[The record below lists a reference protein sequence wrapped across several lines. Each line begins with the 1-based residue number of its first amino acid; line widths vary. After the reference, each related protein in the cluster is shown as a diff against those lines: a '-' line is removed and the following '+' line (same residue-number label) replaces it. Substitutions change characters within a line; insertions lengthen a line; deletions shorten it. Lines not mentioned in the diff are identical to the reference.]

1 MSLRTNAKY
10 EFGLPFTRFMP
21 LNDDL
26 TIPGPTRLFGGTGPF
41 DFSGAASISAVDL
54 TIKQDNGTATS
65 IVVDLSAAVD
75 PAAVTVAELVTAL
88 NTNATPALSTI
99 SMLASSAAGK
109 NGATRIK
116 LATTE
121 TTTVPAYIQ
130 VYGELATTALFG
142 QGLGLKFIKS
152 DTLETLGVT
161 PVLKES
167 ETITTTDASGRDTE
181 IVTDDYEKGKTLAI
195 VDTAVDPEI
204 KVLML
209 GGSYDSTTGLYESG
223 TSESVRYYFYTE
235 IYYPYYSRGT
245 NLEADLVGYIQK
257 VIRIGKGT
265 LGEDTHG
272 RDWTDGNYTVNAT
285 TYTDENNILNGAEYD
300 LELTIAEYN
309 ALNLLT
315 V

>member
-26 TIPGPTRLFGGTGPF
+26 TIPTPQRLFGGTGPF
-41 DFSGAASISAVDL
+41 DFSGAASIAAVAL
-54 TIKQDNGTATS
+54 SIKQDNGSVSA
-65 IVVDLSAAVD
+65 IVVDLSAASD

-88 NTNATPALSTI
+88 TDEATPALSTI
-99 SMLASSAAGK
+99 DMAASSASGK

-121 TTTVPAYIQ
+121 TSTPPVYIQ
-130 VYGELATTALFG
+130 VYGEFATTALFG
-142 QGLGLKFIKS
+142 QGLGNKFIKS
-152 DTLETLGVT
+152 DTFKTLAIV
-161 PVLKES
+161 PVLKDS
-167 ETITTTDASGRDTE
+167 ETITTGDAQGRDTE
-181 IVTDDYEKGKTLAI
+181 VITDDYEKGKTATV
-195 VDTAVDPEI
+195 VDSAVDNDL

-209 GGSYDSTTGLYESG
+209 GGSNVSGLYESG

-235 IYYPYYSRGT
+235 IYYPYYSKGSQ
-245 NLEADLVGYIQK
+245 LEADLVGYIQK
-257 VIRIGKGT
+257 VLRIARGSMAA
-265 LGEDTHG
+265 DDHG
-272 RDWTDGNYTVNAT
+272 RDWTEGNYTINAT
-285 TYTDENNILNGAEYD
+285 TYTDEDGVLNGAEYD
-300 LELTIAEYN
+300 IELTKAEYN